1 MNSLLKYINRLLCLC
16 AVACLLNAAS
26 AQNGT
31 PRKYDRSGTVE
42 LEKVYH
48 VDLTKDKTLRALGY
62 TEAMLPDTFP
72 AFTEYWRMHGWPRAE
87 MLDLYLFEC
96 AWNDVI
102 YGTDGYYG
110 KGFYIRA
117 NFISQSRAH
126 IVAPCGKFHVRFGVL
141 TAIGRYTGQGAQ
153 LSSDATG
160 TLLGG
165 TGIELDHI
173 GWSVRKPNRVC
184 MNATNW
190 GTDYGT
196 PGIAGLAY
204 QEGVQIE
211 HFRLMGNKSQAGTF
225 AGFTTGLTLNEP
237 GEQSGIRYLMAED
250 FKGAGYTI
258 FNGTPFVVETC
269 SSFENDGPGLDLW
282 GSNGLCNVRVETE
295 SGDNTIGQVRI
306 RPRGPGDVGGGTI
319 RLNNLKCEARNKL
332 QIPILIEGVM
342 GDLNLIVDGLTADFI
357 GVTCPYL
364 IGGNWT
370 GTQFEINVRGLDIR
384 SGVDAIAYQGSTGK
398 KLTGGK
404 AYSGNSFVWNDED
417 TDRPV
422 FRSRANMVLS
432 TGTVTPPS
440 DTWTCPPTW
449 STCVNGSQTRTCTC
463 SGTCS
468 GGTTRVETQ
477 TCTVTPPPTGNTIST
492 SGWTVTVSATNSGGR
507 ELPAYAIDADLA
519 TVWSSGIRQ
528 DASDQW
534 IQFAA
539 PTEQT
544 FKTASFALPTAWSND
559 YARTA
564 QVYVGSSSTGGAAVS
579 ATITG
584 TNPMVVTFASP
595 VKGKYFRLIAKRTN
609 NAPNWFTVGA
619 ATFTKP

>member
-1 MNSLLKYINRLLCLC
+1 MKKPPIPRLTNWALILASFTLLSQFI
-16 AVACLLNAAS
+16 ACDVR

-31 PRKYDRSGTVE
+31 PRKYDPSGTIY

-117 NFISQSRAH
+117 NFISQSRAD
-126 IVAPCGKFHVRFGVL
+126 IDAPCGKYHVRYGVL
-141 TAIGRYTGQGAQ
+141 KALGTYTGNGAQ

-165 TGIELDHI
+165 TGIEIDHF
-173 GWSVRKPNRVC
+173 GWSPRQPDRIC
-184 MNATNW
+184 MKATNW

-196 PGIAGLAY
+196 PGVAGLAY
-204 QEGVQIE
+204 QEGVQVQ
-211 HFRLMGNKSQAGTF
+211 HFRFMGAKSQAGSF
-225 AGFTTGLTLNEP
+225 AGFSTGCAFNEP
-237 GEQSGIRYLMAED
+237 GEQSFIQYCMAED
-250 FKGAGYTI
+250 FKGSGYTV
-258 FNGTPFVVETC
+258 FNGTPFVVNTC
-269 SSFENDGPGLDLW
+269 SAFENDGPGLDLW
-282 GSNGLCNVRVETE
+282 GSNGLCNVRIETE
-295 SGDNTIGQVRI
+295 SGDNSTLGQIRI
-306 RPRGPGDVGGGTI
+306 RPRGAGDVGGGTI
-319 RLNNLKCEARNKL
+319 RINNLKCESRGKV
-332 QIPILIEGVM
+332 QVPIQIEGFM

-364 IGGNWT
+364 IGGNWS
-370 GTQFEINVRGLDIR
+370 GTQFEINVRGLDLR
-384 SGVDAIAYQGSTGK
+384 SNTLALAKSATTT
-398 KLTGGK
+398 LTGGK
-404 AYSGNSFVWNDED
+404 QYSGNSFVWNDEGLA
-417 TDRPV
+417 
-422 FRSRANMVLS
+422 FKSRSNMVLS

-440 DTWTCPPTW
+440 GSWTCTTW
-449 STCVNGSQTRTCTC
+449 SACNAGQQTRTCTC

-468 GGTTRVETQ
+468 DPKPTESQ

-492 SGWTVTVSATNSGGR
+492 AGWTVTASATNPGGR

-539 PTEQT
+539 PAEQT
-544 FKTASFALPTAWSND
+544 FKGASFALPTAWSND

-564 QVYVGSSSTGGAAVS
+564 QVYVGSSATGGAAVS

-595 VKGKYFRLIAKRTN
+595 AKGKYFRLIAKRTN
-609 NAPNWFTVGA
+609 NTPNWFTVGM